1 MGLDIRWPIGI
12 MFSIVGFLLVVY
24 GLLTGSNSELYRRSL
39 DINVNLY
46 WGMPLVVFGLAML
59 LLAWRSSRRDGP
71 ADPGASQDKNL

>member
-59 LLAWRSSRRDGP
+59 LLAWRSSRRGGP
-71 ADPGASQDKNL
+71 AGPGAGQDKSR